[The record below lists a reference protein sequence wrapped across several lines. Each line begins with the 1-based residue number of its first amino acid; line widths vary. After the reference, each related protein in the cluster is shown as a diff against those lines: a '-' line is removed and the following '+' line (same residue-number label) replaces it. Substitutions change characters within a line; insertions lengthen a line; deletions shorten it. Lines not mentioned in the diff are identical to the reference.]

1 MNAIKQRIK
10 DVLSQYNP
18 NDILSS
24 AEEIVNKCGI
34 NGLMVSDVIQ
44 GQTVDYIFN
53 LWIERKMNGNAL
65 PSSCEQKENKRYPLL
80 PYSRLVFES
89 LLQMPGVYYFKFII
103 RFDASINLNLLH
115 EATEL
120 AIRNHPILQMKIDAD
135 GLQSYH
141 PLHDV
146 FNGQYH
152 SISLVEEGNHTSL
165 FLTFNRILGDFTS
178 LLIFIEDVCRAYN
191 HQNLEKD
198 YYFEYLENLAKQSE
212 SIRYIASQTALIAE
226 FGGITCPVRPC
237 TDIPLDADVVPMA
250 GEYVVDLSSYAAAL
264 ERISAHE
271 HVSMDA
277 LICLCSMLA
286 IMDDNGTDD
295 AALTWAYVGRDTI
308 EEQRI
313 FGSLHKDI
321 PLKLHRAS
329 MHDMLRAIR
338 NAMRSGIAHSDYP
351 FTLTPPYS
359 QLWNYAANVL
369 HQPLLED
376 ALASSPIPF
385 EIVPVTS
392 DQPAIAYSLF
402 DIEIEDQPHLQ
413 VRFRY
418 SATHYTEE
426 HIRRFADLLTHACIS
441 LSHYALVYIDTLP
454 FASRLEA
461 QIAANTSANPDPKT
475 NPVQSLQDFYHYAT
489 RYLTAMPWQGLDMS
503 EDEGLF
509 HRIDQSIGYFYYI
522 FGDLQN
528 DPEVA
533 RWLSAYDTEWGRW
546 LSSADSWND
555 ECLRLV
561 QADPL
566 FELSRY
572 ESPDHWHCWNDFF
585 SRHLLPHSTNM
596 RYPFISPSDGVVLR
610 SPVKTASIAHW
621 IDILGDCPYRNCF
634 EGGDT
639 FHIVLDMYD
648 YHRFH
653 APLAGRVL
661 DVRLID
667 GAHNAG
673 GRIVWDDH
681 QHRYRYDRLG
691 DETFQMI
698 EKRGVL
704 VLQTAMGKVAI
715 VPVGVAQVSSV
726 NWLPSIQVG
735 ATIEQGDEL
744 GYFLCGGSDIVLFF
758 EPGVSLPNLPIGEQL
773 KADKPL
779 FS

>member
-1 MNAIKQRIK
+1 M
-10 DVLSQYNP
+10 
-18 NDILSS
+18 
-24 AEEIVNKCGI
+24 
-34 NGLMVSDVIQ
+34 
-44 GQTVDYIFN
+44 T
-53 LWIERKMNGNAL
+53 
-65 PSSCEQKENKRYPLL
+65 YPLL
-80 PYSRLVFES
+80 PYSQLVYD
-89 LLQMPGVYYFKFII
+89 LLQDNPELYYYTLLLRCPKSQV
-103 RFDASINLNLLH
+103 DANRLRESV
-115 EATEL
+115 AK
-120 AIRNHPILQMKIDAD
+120 AITNHPALCCRIDEEGQQAVDTPNPLQ
-135 GLQSYH
+135 
-141 PLHDV
+141 
-146 FNGQYH
+146 GQYH
-152 SISLVEEGNHTSL
+152 EVQIYEKDDYIYLSCTI
-165 FLTFNRILGDFTS
+165 NRILGDGAS
-178 LLIFIEDVCRAYN
+178 LMILAEDMLRAY
-191 HQNLEKD
+191 QGLPLEPDHYFD
-198 YYFEYLENLAKQSE
+198 YLQ
-212 SIRYIASQTALIAE
+212 RYMALPTDAHACASQTALVAE
-226 FGGITCPVRPC
+226 LGDITCPVRPR
-237 TDIPLDADVVPMA
+237 TDIPLDAEVVPMA
-250 GEYVVDLSSYAAAL
+250 GEYVVDLSQYATAL

-277 LICLCSMLA
+277 LICLCSMLT
-286 IMDDNGTDD
+286 IMDDNHTDD
-295 AALTWAYVGRDTI
+295 AALTWAYVGRDTA

-321 PLKLHRAS
+321 PLRLHRAP

-376 ALASSPIPF
+376 VFAQSPIPF

-392 DQPAIAYSLF
+392 DQPSIAYSLF

-426 HIRRFADLLTHACIS
+426 HIRRFASLLTHACVS
-441 LSHYALVYIDTLP
+441 LSHYALIHIDTLP

-461 QIAANTSANPDPKT
+461 QIAANVAANPDPKT
-475 NPVQSLQDFYHYAT
+475 NPVQSLQDFYAYAT
-489 RYLTAMPWQGLDMS
+489 HYLTAMPWQGLDMN

-528 DPEVA
+528 DPDVA

-546 LSSADSWND
+546 LSSADSWSD

-566 FELSRY
+566 FELSCY
-572 ESPDHWHCWNDFF
+572 ESPDHWHSWNDFF
-585 SRHLLPHSTNM
+585 SRHLLPHSACM
-596 RYPFISPSDGVVLR
+596 CKSFVSPSDGVILR
-610 SPVKTASIAHW
+610 APVKTASIAHW

-634 EGGDT
+634 EGGET

-667 GAHNAG
+667 GVHNAG
-673 GRIVWDDH
+673 GRIVWDNL
-681 QHRYRYDRLG
+681 QHRYRYDQLG

-704 VLQTAMGKVAI
+704 VLQTEMGKVAI

-758 EPGVSLPNLPIGEQL
+758 EPGASLPNLSISEQL
-773 KADKPL
+773 KAKNPL
-779 FS
+779 FL

>member
-1 MNAIKQRIK
+1 MK
-10 DVLSQYNP
+10 
-18 NDILSS
+18 
-24 AEEIVNKCGI
+24 
-34 NGLMVSDVIQ
+34 
-44 GQTVDYIFN
+44 
-53 LWIERKMNGNAL
+53 
-65 PSSCEQKENKRYPLL
+65 YPLL
-80 PYSRLVFES
+80 PYSQLVFE
-89 LLQMPGVYYFKFII
+89 QMEAYTYAPSVF
-103 RFDASINLNLLH
+103 RFAKKDLDVDKARWICQK
-115 EATEL
+115 
-120 AIRNHPILQMKIDAD
+120 AILNHPVFQMDIDANGMQEYKKPAD
-135 GLQSYH
+135 PLVGPYH
-141 PLHDV
+141 TI
-146 FNGQYH
+146 Q
-152 SISLVEEGNHTSL
+152 IWEEGDSVLISFYIH
-165 FLTFNRILGDFTS
+165 RILGDSFS
-178 LLIFIEDVCRAYN
+178 WLILAEDMLRAY
-191 HQNLEKD
+191 QGLPLEPDHYWD
-198 YYFEYLENLAKQSE
+198 YLRQYTALSTDAHAC
-212 SIRYIASQTALIAE
+212 ASQTALVDE

-237 TDIPLDADVVPMA
+237 TDIPLDSDVVPMA

-369 HQPLLED
+369 YQPLLED

-441 LSHYALVYIDTLP
+441 LSHYALICLDTLP
-454 FASRLEA
+454 FASRLET
-461 QIAANTSANPDPKT
+461 QIAANMAANPDRKT

-634 EGGDT
+634 EGGET

-661 DVRLID
+661 DVRLIE
-667 GAHNAG
+667 GVHNAG

-681 QHRYRYDRLG
+681 QHRYRYDQLG
-691 DETFQMI
+691 DESFQMI

-735 ATIEQGDEL
+735 ASIEQGDEL

-758 EPGVSLPNLPIGEQL
+758 EPNITPPNLPIGEQL
-773 KADKPL
+773 KVGTDL
-779 FS
+779 

>member
-1 MNAIKQRIK
+1 M
-10 DVLSQYNP
+10 
-18 NDILSS
+18 
-24 AEEIVNKCGI
+24 
-34 NGLMVSDVIQ
+34 
-44 GQTVDYIFN
+44 T
-53 LWIERKMNGNAL
+53 
-65 PSSCEQKENKRYPLL
+65 YPLL
-80 PYSRLVFES
+80 PYSQLVYD
-89 LLQMPGVYYFKFII
+89 LLQDNPELYYYTLLLRCPKSQV
-103 RFDASINLNLLH
+103 DANRLRESV
-115 EATEL
+115 AK
-120 AIRNHPILQMKIDAD
+120 AITNHPALCCRIDEEGQQAVDTPNPLQ
-135 GLQSYH
+135 
-141 PLHDV
+141 
-146 FNGQYH
+146 GQYH
-152 SISLVEEGNHTSL
+152 EVQIYEKDDYIYLSCTI
-165 FLTFNRILGDFTS
+165 NRILGDGAS
-178 LLIFIEDVCRAYN
+178 LMILAEDMLRAY
-191 HQNLEKD
+191 QGLPLEPDHYFD
-198 YYFEYLENLAKQSE
+198 YLQ
-212 SIRYIASQTALIAE
+212 RYMALPTDAHACASQTALVAE
-226 FGGITCPVRPC
+226 LGDITCPVRPR
-237 TDIPLDADVVPMA
+237 TDIPLDAEVVPMA
-250 GEYVVDLSSYAAAL
+250 GEYVVDLSQYATAL

-277 LICLCSMLA
+277 LICLCSMLT
-286 IMDDNGTDD
+286 IMDDNHTDD
-295 AALTWAYVGRDTI
+295 AALTWAYVGRDTA

-321 PLKLHRAS
+321 PLKIHRAS

-351 FTLTPPYS
+351 FTLIPPYS

-376 ALASSPIPF
+376 VFAQSPIPF

-392 DQPAIAYSLF
+392 DQPSMAYSLF
-402 DIEIEDQPHLQ
+402 DIEIEDQPQLQ

-426 HIRRFADLLTHACIS
+426 HIRRFADLLTHACVS
-441 LSHYALVYIDTLP
+441 LSHYALIHIDTLP
-454 FASRLEA
+454 FASRLEE
-461 QIAANTSANPDPKT
+461 QIAANVAANPDPKT
-475 NPVQSLQDFYHYAT
+475 NPVQSLQDFYAYAT
-489 RYLTAMPWQGLDMS
+489 HYLTAMPWQGLDMN

-528 DPEVA
+528 DPDVA

-572 ESPDHWHCWNDFF
+572 ESPDHWHSWNDFF
-585 SRHLLPHSTNM
+585 SRHLLPHSACM
-596 RYPFISPSDGVVLR
+596 CKSFVSPSDGVILR
-610 SPVKTASIAHW
+610 APVKTASIAHW

-634 EGGDT
+634 EGGET

-667 GAHNAG
+667 GVHNAG
-673 GRIVWDDH
+673 GRIVWDNL
-681 QHRYRYDRLG
+681 QHRYRYDQLG

-704 VLQTAMGKVAI
+704 VLQTEMGKVAI

-758 EPGVSLPNLPIGEQL
+758 EPGASLPNLSISEQL
-773 KADKPL
+773 KAKNPL
-779 FS
+779 FL

>member
-1 MNAIKQRIK
+1 M
-10 DVLSQYNP
+10 
-18 NDILSS
+18 
-24 AEEIVNKCGI
+24 
-34 NGLMVSDVIQ
+34 
-44 GQTVDYIFN
+44 T
-53 LWIERKMNGNAL
+53 
-65 PSSCEQKENKRYPLL
+65 YPLL
-80 PYSRLVFES
+80 PYSQLVYD
-89 LLQMPGVYYFKFII
+89 LLQDNPELYYYTQLLRCPKSQV
-103 RFDASINLNLLH
+103 DANRLRESV
-115 EATEL
+115 AK
-120 AIRNHPILQMKIDAD
+120 AIANHPALRCRIDENGQQEEDTPNPLQ
-135 GLQSYH
+135 
-141 PLHDV
+141 
-146 FNGQYH
+146 GQYH
-152 SISLVEEGNHTSL
+152 EVHIYEKDDYIYLSCTI
-165 FLTFNRILGDFTS
+165 NRILGDGAS
-178 LLIFIEDVCRAYN
+178 LMILAEDMLRAY
-191 HQNLEKD
+191 QGLPLEPDHYWD
-198 YYFEYLENLAKQSE
+198 YLRQYAALPTDAHAC
-212 SIRYIASQTALIAE
+212 ASQTALIAE
-226 FGGITCPVRPC
+226 FGDITCPVRPR
-237 TDIPLDADVVPMA
+237 TDIPIDADVVPMA
-250 GEYVVDLSSYAAAL
+250 GEYVVDLSQYATAL
-264 ERISAHE
+264 ERISVHE
-271 HVSMDA
+271 HVSLDG

-286 IMDDNGTDD
+286 IMDDNHTDD
-295 AALTWAYVGRDTI
+295 AALTWAYVGRDTA

-376 ALASSPIPF
+376 VFAQSPIPF

-392 DQPAIAYSLF
+392 DQPSMAYSLF

-426 HIRRFADLLTHACIS
+426 HIRRFASLLTHACIS
-441 LSHYALVYIDTLP
+441 LSHYALIHIDTLP

-461 QIAANTSANPDPKT
+461 QIAANTAANPDRKT
-475 NPVQSLQDFYHYAT
+475 NPVQSLQDFYAYAT
-489 RYLTAMPWQGLDMS
+489 HYLTAMPWQGLDMN

-528 DPEVA
+528 DPDVA

-566 FELSRY
+566 FELPRY
-572 ESPDHWHCWNDFF
+572 ESPDRWHCWNDFF
-585 SRHLLPHSTNM
+585 SRHLLSHSASM
-596 RYPFISPSDGVVLR
+596 RGSFVSPSDGVVLR

-621 IDILGDCPYRNCF
+621 IDILGDSPYRNCF
-634 EGGDT
+634 EGGET

-667 GAHNAG
+667 GVHNAG
-673 GRIVWDDH
+673 GRIVWDNQ
-681 QHRYRYDRLG
+681 QHRYRYDQLG
-691 DETFQMI
+691 DESFQMI
-698 EKRGVL
+698 EKRGVI

-726 NWLPSIQVG
+726 HWLPSIQVG

-744 GYFLCGGSDIVLFF
+744 GNFLCGGSDIVLFF
-758 EPGVSLPNLPIGEQL
+758 EPGITLPNLPIGEQL
-773 KADKPL
+773 KAKNPL
-779 FS
+779 FL

>member
-1 MNAIKQRIK
+1 M
-10 DVLSQYNP
+10 
-18 NDILSS
+18 
-24 AEEIVNKCGI
+24 
-34 NGLMVSDVIQ
+34 
-44 GQTVDYIFN
+44 T
-53 LWIERKMNGNAL
+53 
-65 PSSCEQKENKRYPLL
+65 YPLL
-80 PYSRLVFES
+80 PYSQLVYD
-89 LLQMPGVYYFKFII
+89 LLQDNPELYYYTQ
-103 RFDASINLNLLH
+103 LLRCPKSQVDIH
-115 EATEL
+115 RLREAVAK
-120 AIRNHPILQMKIDAD
+120 AITNHPALCCRIDEEGQQAVDTPNPLQ
-135 GLQSYH
+135 
-141 PLHDV
+141 
-146 FNGQYH
+146 GQYH
-152 SISLVEEGNHTSL
+152 EVQIYEKDDYIYLSCTI
-165 FLTFNRILGDFTS
+165 NRILGDGAS
-178 LLIFIEDVCRAYN
+178 LMVLAEDMLRAY
-191 HQNLEKD
+191 QGLPLEPDHYWD
-198 YYFEYLENLAKQSE
+198 YLRQYTALSTDAHAC
-212 SIRYIASQTALIAE
+212 ASQTALVAE
-226 FGGITCPVRPC
+226 FGGITCPVRPR
-237 TDIPLDADVVPMA
+237 TDIPLDSDVVPMA

-295 AALTWAYVGRDTI
+295 AALTWAYVGRNTA

-321 PLKLHRAS
+321 PLRLHRAP
-329 MHDMLRAIR
+329 MHDMLRSIR

-351 FTLTPPYS
+351 FTLIPPYS

-369 HQPLLED
+369 YQPLLED
-376 ALASSPIPF
+376 ALALSPIPF

-402 DIEIEDQPHLQ
+402 DIEIEDQSQLQ

-426 HIRRFADLLTHACIS
+426 HIRRFASLLTHACVS

-454 FASRLEA
+454 FASRLET
-461 QIAANTSANPDPKT
+461 QIAANRAANPDCKT

-489 RYLTAMPWQGLDMS
+489 RYLTAMPWQGLDMN

-528 DPEVA
+528 DHEVA
-533 RWLSAYDTEWGRW
+533 RWLSNYDTEWGRW

-566 FELSRY
+566 FELFRY
-572 ESPDHWHCWNDFF
+572 ESPDRWHCWNDFF
-585 SRHLLPHSTNM
+585 SRHLLSHSTNM
-596 RYPFISPSDGVVLR
+596 RYPFISPSDGVILR

-621 IDILGDCPYRNCF
+621 IDILGDSPYRNCF
-634 EGGDT
+634 EGGET

-667 GAHNAG
+667 GVHNAG

-681 QHRYRYDRLG
+681 QHRYRYDQLG
-691 DETFQMI
+691 DESFQMI

-726 NWLPSIQVG
+726 NWLPSVQVG

-758 EPGVSLPNLPIGEQL
+758 EPHVTLSNLPISQPL
-773 KADKPL
+773 KALSFLDL
-779 FS
+779 

>member
-1 MNAIKQRIK
+1 M
-10 DVLSQYNP
+10 
-18 NDILSS
+18 
-24 AEEIVNKCGI
+24 
-34 NGLMVSDVIQ
+34 
-44 GQTVDYIFN
+44 T
-53 LWIERKMNGNAL
+53 
-65 PSSCEQKENKRYPLL
+65 YPLL
-80 PYSRLVFES
+80 PYSQLVYD
-89 LLQMPGVYYFKFII
+89 LLQDNPELYYYTLLLRCPKSQV
-103 RFDASINLNLLH
+103 DANRLRESV
-115 EATEL
+115 AK
-120 AIRNHPILQMKIDAD
+120 AITNHPALCCRIDEEGQQAVDTPNPLQ
-135 GLQSYH
+135 
-141 PLHDV
+141 
-146 FNGQYH
+146 GQYH
-152 SISLVEEGNHTSL
+152 EVQIYEKDDYIYLSCTI
-165 FLTFNRILGDFTS
+165 NRILGDGAS
-178 LLIFIEDVCRAYN
+178 LMILAEDMLRAY
-191 HQNLEKD
+191 QGLPLEPDHYFD
-198 YYFEYLENLAKQSE
+198 YLQ
-212 SIRYIASQTALIAE
+212 RYMALPTDAHACASQTALVAE
-226 FGGITCPVRPC
+226 LGDITCPVRPR
-237 TDIPLDADVVPMA
+237 TDIPLDAEVVPMA
-250 GEYVVDLSSYAAAL
+250 GEYVVDLSQYATAL

-277 LICLCSMLA
+277 LICLCSMLT
-286 IMDDNGTDD
+286 IMDDNHTDD
-295 AALTWAYVGRDTI
+295 AALTWAYVGRDTA

-321 PLKLHRAS
+321 PLKIHRAS

-351 FTLTPPYS
+351 FTLIPPYS

-376 ALASSPIPF
+376 VFAQSPIPF

-392 DQPAIAYSLF
+392 DQPSMAYSLF
-402 DIEIEDQPHLQ
+402 DIEIEDQPQLQ

-426 HIRRFADLLTHACIS
+426 HIRRFASLLTHACVS
-441 LSHYALVYIDTLP
+441 LSHYALIHIDTLP
-454 FASRLEA
+454 FESRLEA
-461 QIAANTSANPDPKT
+461 QIAANVAANPDPKT
-475 NPVQSLQDFYHYAT
+475 NPVQSLQDFYAYAT
-489 RYLTAMPWQGLDMS
+489 HYLTAMPWQGLDMN

-528 DPEVA
+528 DPDVA
-533 RWLSAYDTEWGRW
+533 RWLSNYDTEWGRW

-572 ESPDHWHCWNDFF
+572 ESPDHWHSWNDFF
-585 SRHLLPHSTNM
+585 SRHLLPHSACM
-596 RYPFISPSDGVVLR
+596 CKSFVSPSDGVILR
-610 SPVKTASIAHW
+610 APVKTASIAHW

-634 EGGDT
+634 EGGET

-648 YHRFH
+648 YHCFH

-661 DVRLID
+661 DVRFID
-667 GAHNAG
+667 GVHNAG
-673 GRIVWDDH
+673 GRIVWDNQ
-681 QHRYRYDRLG
+681 QHRYRYDQLG
-691 DETFQMI
+691 DESFQMI

-704 VLQTAMGKVAI
+704 VLQTEMGKVAI

-758 EPGVSLPNLPIGEQL
+758 EPGASLPNLSISEQL
-773 KADKPL
+773 KAKNPL
-779 FS
+779 FL

>member
-1 MNAIKQRIK
+1 MK
-10 DVLSQYNP
+10 
-18 NDILSS
+18 
-24 AEEIVNKCGI
+24 
-34 NGLMVSDVIQ
+34 
-44 GQTVDYIFN
+44 
-53 LWIERKMNGNAL
+53 
-65 PSSCEQKENKRYPLL
+65 YPLL
-80 PYSRLVFES
+80 PYSQLVFE
-89 LLQMPGVYYFKFII
+89 QMEAYTYAPSVF
-103 RFDASINLNLLH
+103 RFAKKDLDVERARQLCQKVIL
-115 EATEL
+115 
-120 AIRNHPILQMKIDAD
+120 NHPIFQMEVDANGMQEYKKPAD
-135 GLQSYH
+135 PLVGPYH
-141 PLHDV
+141 TI
-146 FNGQYH
+146 Q
-152 SISLVEEGNHTSL
+152 IWEEGDSVLISFYIH
-165 FLTFNRILGDFTS
+165 RILGDGAS
-178 LLIFIEDVCRAYN
+178 LMVLAEDMLRAY
-191 HQNLEKD
+191 HGLPLEPDHYFD
-198 YYFEYLENLAKQSE
+198 YLR
-212 SIRYIASQTALIAE
+212 RYAHLDTDAHTCASQTALVAE

-250 GEYVVDLSSYAAAL
+250 GEYVVDLSPYAAAL

-271 HVSMDA
+271 HVSLDG

-286 IMDDNGTDD
+286 IMDDNNTDD
-295 AALTWAYVGRDTI
+295 AALTWAYVGRDTA

-351 FTLTPPYS
+351 FTLIPPYS

-402 DIEIEDQPHLQ
+402 DIEIEDQPQLQ

-426 HIRRFADLLTHACIS
+426 HIRRFADLLTHACVS

-461 QIAANTSANPDPKT
+461 QIAANRVTNPDRKT
-475 NPVQSLQDFYHYAT
+475 NPVQSLQDFYSYAT
-489 RYLTAMPWQGLDMS
+489 HYLTAMPWQGLDMS

-572 ESPDHWHCWNDFF
+572 ESPNHWHSWNDFF

-596 RYPFISPSDGVVLR
+596 RYPFISPSDGVILR

-621 IDILGDCPYRNCF
+621 IDILGDSPYRNCF
-634 EGGDT
+634 EGGET

-667 GAHNAG
+667 GVHNAG

-681 QHRYRYDRLG
+681 QHRYRYDQLG
-691 DETFQMI
+691 DESFQMI

-735 ATIEQGDEL
+735 ASIEQGDEL

-758 EPGVSLPNLPIGEQL
+758 EPHVTLPNLPIGEQL
-773 KADKPL
+773 KVGTDL
-779 FS
+779 

>member
-1 MNAIKQRIK
+1 MK
-10 DVLSQYNP
+10 
-18 NDILSS
+18 
-24 AEEIVNKCGI
+24 
-34 NGLMVSDVIQ
+34 
-44 GQTVDYIFN
+44 
-53 LWIERKMNGNAL
+53 
-65 PSSCEQKENKRYPLL
+65 YPLL
-80 PYSRLVFES
+80 PYSRLVFEQMEAYAYAPS
-89 LLQMPGVYYFKFII
+89 LFRFSKRDLDVDKARWICQM
-103 RFDASINLNLLH
+103 
-115 EATEL
+115 
-120 AIRNHPILQMKIDAD
+120 AILNHPIFQMEVDANGMQEYKELLDPLVGPYHTIKIWEEEDKVII
-135 GLQSYH
+135 SVS
-141 PLHDV
+141 LH
-146 FNGQYH
+146 
-152 SISLVEEGNHTSL
+152 
-165 FLTFNRILGDFTS
+165 RILGDSFS
-178 LLIFIEDVCRAYN
+178 WQILAEDMLRAY
-191 HQNLEKD
+191 QGLPLEPDHYFD
-198 YYFEYLENLAKQSE
+198 YLR
-212 SIRYIASQTALIAE
+212 RYMALPTDAHACASQTALVAE
-226 FGGITCPVRPC
+226 FGDITCPVRPH
-237 TDIPLDADVVPMA
+237 TDLPLDAEVVPMA
-250 GEYVVDLSSYAAAL
+250 GEYVVDLSQYADAL

-271 HVSMDA
+271 HVSLDG

-321 PLKLHRAS
+321 PLKLHRAP
-329 MHDMLRAIR
+329 MHDMLRSIR

-359 QLWNYAANVL
+359 QLWNDAANVL

-376 ALASSPIPF
+376 VLASSPIPF

-402 DIEIEDQPHLQ
+402 DIEIEDQSQLQ

-426 HIRRFADLLTHACIS
+426 HIRRFASLLMHACVS

-461 QIAANTSANPDPKT
+461 QIAANMAANPDHKT
-475 NPVQSLQDFYHYAT
+475 NPVQSLQDFYSYAT
-489 RYLTAMPWQGLDMS
+489 HYLTAMPWQGLDMS
-503 EDEGLF
+503 EDEGLS

-528 DPEVA
+528 DHEVA
-533 RWLSAYDTEWGRW
+533 RWLSNYDTEWGRW
-546 LSSADSWND
+546 LSSADSWSD

-572 ESPDHWHCWNDFF
+572 ESPNHWHSWNDFF
-585 SRHLLPHSTNM
+585 SRHLLPNSACM
-596 RYPFISPSDGVVLR
+596 CKSFVSPSDGVILR
-610 SPVKTASIAHW
+610 APVKTASIAHW

-634 EGGDT
+634 EGGET

-667 GAHNAG
+667 GVHNAG
-673 GRIVWDDH
+673 GRIVWDNQ
-681 QHRYRYDRLG
+681 QHRYRYDQLG
-691 DETFQMI
+691 DESFQMI

-704 VLQTAMGKVAI
+704 VLQTFMGKVAI

-726 NWLPSIQVG
+726 NWLPSVRVG

-758 EPGVSLPNLPIGEQL
+758 EPGASLPNLSISEQL
-773 KADKPL
+773 KVGTDL
-779 FS
+779 